1 MSFLTLRKIC
11 FRIGRRFCMLEYV
24 KNVNVRYVVIITFQ
38 EEHAYF
44 TNQHKERTWQVVIG
58 STTDPTNI
66 NINLIGLY
74 LLVFILDNINAWGK
88 V

>member
-58 STTDPTNI
+58 STT
-66 NINLIGLY
+66 
-74 LLVFILDNINAWGK
+74 NAGTGRQFSSLRR

>member
-1 MSFLTLRKIC
+1 
-11 FRIGRRFCMLEYV
+11 MLEYV
-24 KNVNVRYVVIITFQ
+24 KNVNVRYVVTITFQ

-58 STTDPTNI
+58 STT
-66 NINLIGLY
+66 
-74 LLVFILDNINAWGK
+74 NAGTGRQFSSLRR

>member
-1 MSFLTLRKIC
+1 
-11 FRIGRRFCMLEYV
+11 MLEYV

-58 STTDPTNI
+58 STTNAGT
-66 NINLIGLY
+66 GRQFSSY